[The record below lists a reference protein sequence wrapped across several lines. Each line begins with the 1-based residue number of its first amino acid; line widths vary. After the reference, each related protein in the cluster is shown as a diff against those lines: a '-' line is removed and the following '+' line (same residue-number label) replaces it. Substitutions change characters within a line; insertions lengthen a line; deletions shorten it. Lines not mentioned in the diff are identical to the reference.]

1 MAYLKIY
8 STQPIEKTLVNFIF
22 TEHGKDCL
30 SCLLIDYG
38 LDAIMPFQLAT
49 LKKTIKNVNTLAPLN
64 KPMIGTIEEIDST
77 ITISIAYIDKESSD
91 YKEFEKNNILM
102 KNIISCIKKQ
112 VYANKFILEDFWAA
126 TIYPLDDIR
135 DNTDLP
141 IFILDNLDQIAT
153 VSQELADKIATLK
166 YTEEGDIITKF
177 KMISTGG
184 IEQINTLIAQCNS
197 KLKSPF
203 EVYLDTTPFY
213 YIKSP
218 HIEKNKLFI
227 EYLEKKGKE
236 LEKPIFVQ
244 V

>member
-8 STQPIEKTLVNFIF
+8 STQPVEKTLVNFIF
-22 TEHGKDCL
+22 TEHGKNCL
-30 SCLLIDYG
+30 NCILIDYG

-49 LKKTIKNVNTLAPLN
+49 LKKSIKNINTLAPLN

-141 IFILDNLDQIAT
+141 ILLL
-153 VSQELADKIATLK
+153 VPL
-166 YTEEGDIITKF
+166 
-177 KMISTGG
+177 
-184 IEQINTLIAQCNS
+184 
-197 KLKSPF
+197 P
-203 EVYLDTTPFY
+203 
-213 YIKSP
+213 
-218 HIEKNKLFI
+218 
-227 EYLEKKGKE
+227 
-236 LEKPIFVQ
+236 
-244 V
+244 